1 VAATLTATLEPLEII
16 RVLELGLKPTAER
29 RGLEEK
35 SVVALR
41 PIRHLLLAKKLADS
55 AGPEPMLPP
64 APQMAPMPLDEP
76 LEEAEEVA
84 VVLTLDG
91 GILGLEV
98 PEVLSVPPRMLV
110 VQVMVTMAHLPQR
123 ATPMAA
129 VAALEAMV
137 APLRLAM
144 AESMVAVGLAVAVAT
159 TLVRSLEES
168 ERLALS
174 W

>member
-1 VAATLTATLEPLEII
+1 
-16 RVLELGLKPTAER
+16 
-29 RGLEEK
+29 
-35 SVVALR
+35 
-41 PIRHLLLAKKLADS
+41 
-55 AGPEPMLPP
+55 
-64 APQMAPMPLDEP
+64 MAPMPLDEP